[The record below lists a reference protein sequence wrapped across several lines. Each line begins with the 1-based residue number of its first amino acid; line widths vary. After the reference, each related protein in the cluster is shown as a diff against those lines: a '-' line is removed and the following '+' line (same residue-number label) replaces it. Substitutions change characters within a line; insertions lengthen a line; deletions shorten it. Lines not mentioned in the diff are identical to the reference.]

1 MLYEFLTKYR
11 NLIIN
16 FLYKHALKPIFFK
29 MDPENIHDRMISSGS
44 FFGRFSIIR
53 KFFSIVFDYKNPILN
68 QKVLGMDFINPIG
81 LSAGFDK
88 NAELTELLPS
98 IGFGFIEIGSVT
110 AEYCAGNPK
119 PRLWRMQL
127 SESLIVY
134 YGLKNDGA
142 EKIAKRLENKKHH
155 IPLGINIAMTNCQ
168 NNLDINNAIE
178 DFKKA
183 FDIMKSHADYIT
195 INISCPNA
203 LGGQPFIKPENL
215 ENLLN
220 ILDKV
225 ETDKPRFIKLSPD
238 LQKEEVDTIL
248 NILKNHKIQGIICSN
263 LTKNRDNK
271 KIHQNENNITDKG
284 GISGKVV
291 RDLSDDLLKYIYQR
305 EGKRF
310 VLIGVGG
317 IFEAKD
323 VYKKIRNGASLVQLI
338 TGMIFEGPSLI
349 SNLNQDL
356 AYMLKKDGFKN
367 IKEAIGIDA
376 NRD

>member
-1 MLYEFLTKYR
+1 MLYESFTKYR
-11 NLIIN
+11 NIIISY
-16 FLYKHALKPIFFK
+16 FYKYILKPIFFK
-29 MDPENIHDRMISSGS
+29 IDPEDIHDNMISTGKFLGKFPSI
-44 FFGRFSIIR
+44 RYLFSLI
-53 KFFSIVFDYKNPILN
+53 FDYKNPSLN
-68 QKVLGMDFINPIG
+68 QKILNMEFINPIG

-98 IGFGFIEIGSVT
+98 IGFGFIEIGSIT
-110 AEYCAGNPK
+110 GEYCPGNAK
-119 PRLWRMQL
+119 PRLWRMPL
-127 SESLIVY
+127 SQSLIVY

-142 EKIAKRLENKKHH
+142 EKISKRLENKKHH
-155 IPLGINIAMTNCQ
+155 IPLGINVAMTNCQ

-183 FDIMKSHADYIT
+183 FEIMKSHADYIT

-220 ILDKV
+220 ILDRV
-225 ETDKPRFIKLSPD
+225 ETDRPRFIKLSPD
-238 LQKEEVDTIL
+238 LQKEEIDIIL

-284 GISGKVV
+284 GISGKIVK
-291 RDLSDDLLKYIYQR
+291 DLSDELLSYIYKK

-310 VLIGVGG
+310 ILIGVGG
-317 IFEAKD
+317 IFSAED

-349 SNLNQDL
+349 SNINQDL
-356 AYMLKKDGFKN
+356 VKLLKRDGFNN
-367 IKEAIGIDA
+367 ISEAIGIDI
-376 NRD
+376 N